1 MVRVVTVVFFLLA
14 LLHNKIVEAQD
25 KCGCEYYNQNV
36 EVFDSLIDVLDLN
49 QTEKKSYELIN
60 EKSEICKSI
69 GYHYL
74 SLIHIKN
81 SKNDSTLKYIHLQE
95 TIFSK
100 NACQFSVPNYLLQ
113 KSLAEYHFLNNDYE
127 RALDFSLKGL
137 EIAKE
142 LKEPQYLAESNL
154 KVASVLMRMKLPERY
169 LKYVFDAKQS
179 IDLMPESN
187 KKYMLYNIL
196 SNRYINLYQDFKE
209 PKYIDTVEIF
219 LDGIRKFAIKQG
231 TITRLLQQYYR
242 KKAMVALQKKE
253 LAFQISYLDSAFMML
268 KFIDI
273 KGEKYSIYGDK
284 ANALRRLKQYDKAA
298 LFADSSLYFALQDN
312 IVSSIIN
319 AYDIVYMVAK
329 DAGKNDKALWAFE
342 NLVAIDDSLTSE
354 KNTEKI
360 VELEQKYEKSQNE
373 KTIKELNQEAEI
385 KNLRI
390 KILIGVVAFI
400 AFLLVLIALFYRQRI
415 LQNKQKILETE
426 QRLNRARI
434 NPHFF
439 FNAITTLQGLAVKE
453 NDGKKI
459 ALNLYKF
466 SSLMRK
472 TLESSF
478 NDYITI
484 EQELDFIHQYIEL
497 QQLKE
502 QNKFEFIVDIDDS
515 IEQEE
520 ILIPSMIIQPFL
532 ENAIEHG
539 FAEINYIGKLEL
551 LFMIEQEQLKVMV
564 RDDGKGFST
573 SNTENKHISRAI
585 QITKDRLYLINQEK
599 KKILATYSIKDN
611 IPHGVVIE
619 LILPLQ
625 LKI

>member
-1 MVRVVTVVFFLLA
+1 MRLVIIVVLLLGLLPFQA
-14 LLHNKIVEAQD
+14 LFAQQSCVCESFNKSE
-25 KCGCEYYNQNV
+25 
-36 EVFDSLIDVLDLN
+36 EVLDSLMDVLDFS
-49 QTEKKSYELIN
+49 QTAKYAEDLIAQ
-60 EKSEICKSI
+60 KSEFCKAI

-74 SLIHIKN
+74 SLIQIKN
-81 SKNDSTLKYIHLQE
+81 AEKDSTLKYIKLQE
-95 TIFSK
+95 EMLSTSLCKHSI
-100 NACQFSVPNYLLQ
+100 PNYLLQ
-113 KSLAEYHFLNNDYE
+113 KSLAEYYFLNNDYE
-127 RALDFSLKGL
+127 GALDFSLKGL
-137 EIAKE
+137 EIALEIKS
-142 LKEPQYLAESNL
+142 PQHLAESNL
-154 KVASVLMRMKLPERY
+154 KVAAILMRMKLPERY
-169 LKYVFDAKQS
+169 KNYVFEARKN

-209 PKYIDTVEIF
+209 PKYIDSIDIF
-219 LDGIRKFAIKQG
+219 LEGIKTHALKQG
-231 TITRLLQQYYR
+231 AYSRLLQQYYR
-242 KKAMVALQKKE
+242 KKAMVALQKKN
-253 LAFQISYLDSAFMML
+253 LVSQINYLDSAFL
-268 KFIDI
+268 VLNYIEI

-284 ANALRRLKQYDKAA
+284 ANAYRKLKKFNEAT
-298 LFADSSLYFALQDN
+298 LFADSSLFFALQDN
-312 IVSSIIN
+312 VVSSIIN

-329 DAGKNDKALWAFE
+329 DAGNVEKALWAFE
-342 NLVAIDDSLTSE
+342 NLTTIDDSLTSV

-373 KTIKELNQEAEI
+373 KTIKELGQEAEI

-390 KILIGVVAFI
+390 RILIGVVMFA
-400 AFLLVLIALFYRQRI
+400 AFLLILIVVIYRQR
-415 LQNKQKILETE
+415 LLKNRQQILETE
-426 QRLNRARI
+426 QRLNRSRI

-439 FNAITTLQGLAVKE
+439 FNAITTLQGIAVKE

-466 SSLMRK
+466 SNLMRK

-502 QNKFEFIVDIDDS
+502 QHKFEFIVDIEDN

-551 LFMIEQEQLKVMV
+551 LFLIQQEQLKVII
-564 RDDGKGFST
+564 RDDGKGISS
-573 SNTENKHISRAI
+573 SNKENNHISRAV

-599 KKILATYSIKDN
+599 KNTTASYHIKEN

-619 LILPLQ
+619 LILPL
-625 LKI
+625 LYKA